1 MSMTFYKRTMAVI
14 ATMTT
19 TSAVPVNAAELIM
32 VEAPGCQY
40 CIEWKKT
47 IGPIYPKTEAGKF
60 APLITVDKTA
70 PAPFDEGYV
79 TPIIFTPT
87 FVLVEDGAEVGRI
100 LGYPGEDFFWALLE
114 QMLEKETD
122 FQLPG

>member
-1 MSMTFYKRTMAVI
+1 MTFSTRVLAVI
-14 ATMTT
+14 ATIT
-19 TSAVPVNAAELIM
+19 ALFAAPLHAAELIM
-32 VEAPGCQY
+32 VEAPGCHY

-47 IGPIYPKTEAGKF
+47 IGPIYPKTDAGKY
-60 APLITVDKTA
+60 APLTTVDKSA
-70 PAPFDEGYV
+70 PAPFEDGYL

-87 FVLVEDGAEVGRI
+87 FVLVEDGAEVGRL

-122 FQLPG
+122 FQQPG